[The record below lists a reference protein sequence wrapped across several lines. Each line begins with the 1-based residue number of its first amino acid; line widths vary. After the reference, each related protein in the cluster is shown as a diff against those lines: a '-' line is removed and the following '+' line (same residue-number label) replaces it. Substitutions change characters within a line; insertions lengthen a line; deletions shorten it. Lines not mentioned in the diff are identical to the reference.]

1 MKSSYILFLAMKNL
15 TSRKLRTILT
25 AGGVAI
31 SVGFVVFLISLGMGL
46 QRVSTEQIADLDALK
61 ILDVTSANSNIVS
74 VNDKNIGKFKGIKN
88 VQSVE
93 PHISAASKILYK
105 ESSVDGVAYGKSLDF
120 LGLEGLKVAE
130 GSLYSSNDAREA
142 LITKAAIEQLNETDI
157 IGKEIE
163 VNSILKKELTNSEES
178 KKAEFTLKVVGVI
191 DDENAPYIYMP
202 VSLFQNNEHVISYS
216 GAKVEMKSKE
226 DVDQAKLQIENMGF
240 KVSSVK
246 ETVDQINQFFNIF
259 QAILISFGGIAVV
272 VACLGMFNTLT
283 VMLLEKTRE
292 VGFMKSLGARKKYIY
307 RLFILE
313 SIIIGLLGSISGILV
328 GTSIGYILN
337 VTVMN
342 MAKSSG
348 NEPVPIFYTPIL
360 LIVSVI
366 STAVIISIITGFYP
380 ARHAAKINPLD
391 ALRYE

>member
-1 MKSSYILFLAMKNL
+1 MKLSYILFLAVRNL
-15 TSRKLRTILT
+15 TGRKLRTILT

-46 QRVSTEQIADLDALK
+46 QRVSTRQIADLDALK
-61 ILDVTSANSNIVS
+61 ILDITSANSNIVS
-74 VNDKNIGKFKGIKN
+74 VNDENIDKFKGIKN

-93 PHISAASKILYK
+93 PHISAASKISYK
-105 ESSVDGVAYGKSLDF
+105 ESNVDGVAYGKSLNF
-120 LGLEGLKVAE
+120 LDLEGLKISD

-142 LITKAAIEQLNETDI
+142 LITKAAVEQLNETDI
-157 IGKEIE
+157 LGKEIE
-163 VNSILKKELTNSEES
+163 INSILKKELTGNEES
-178 KKAEFTLKVVGVI
+178 EKTKLTLKVVGVI
-191 DDENAPYIYMP
+191 DDETAPYIYVP
-202 VSLFQNNEHVISYS
+202 VSLFKNNENIVSYS
-216 GAKVEMKSKE
+216 GAKVEMKSKN

-259 QAILISFGGIAVV
+259 QAILVSFGGIAVV

-313 SIIIGLLGSISGILV
+313 SIIIGLLGSISGIIGGV
-328 GTSIGYILN
+328 SIGYILN
-337 VTVMN
+337 MTVMN
-342 MAKSSG
+342 MAQSSG

-360 LIVSVI
+360 LIVSVVV
-366 STAVIISIITGFYP
+366 TAVVISIVTGFYP

>member
-1 MKSSYILFLAMKNL
+1 MLFR
-15 TSRKLRTILT
+15 S
-25 AGGVAI
+25 
-31 SVGFVVFLISLGMGL
+31 L
-46 QRVSTEQIADLDALK
+46 QRVSTRQIADLDALK
-61 ILDVTSANSNIVS
+61 ILDITSANSNIVS
-74 VNDKNIGKFKGIKN
+74 VNDENIDKFKGIKN

-93 PHISAASKILYK
+93 PHISAASKISYK
-105 ESSVDGVAYGKSLDF
+105 ESNVDGVAYGKSLNF
-120 LGLEGLKVAE
+120 LDLEGLKISD

-142 LITKAAIEQLNETDI
+142 LITKAAVEQLNETDI
-157 IGKEIE
+157 LGKEIE
-163 VNSILKKELTNSEES
+163 INSILKKELTGNEES
-178 KKAEFTLKVVGVI
+178 EKTKLTLKVVGVI
-191 DDENAPYIYMP
+191 DDETAPYIYVP
-202 VSLFQNNEHVISYS
+202 VSLFKNNENIVSYS
-216 GAKVEMKSKE
+216 GAKVEMKSKN

-259 QAILISFGGIAVV
+259 QAILVSFGGIAVV

-313 SIIIGLLGSISGILV
+313 SIIIGLLGSISGIIGGV
-328 GTSIGYILN
+328 SIGYILN
-337 VTVMN
+337 MTVMN
-342 MAKSSG
+342 MAQSSG

-360 LIVSVI
+360 LIVSVVV
-366 STAVIISIITGFYP
+366 TAVVISIVTGFYP

>member
-1 MKSSYILFLAMKNL
+1 MKNL